1 MVLDAGGRLARGLH
15 KLFQASLLFKG
26 ILAGAEAIAGV
37 GLYFT
42 SNPAILHY
50 VAWLTRHE
58 IAEDP
63 TDTMA
68 VLAQKS
74 VEALSIQTQHFYAL
88 YLIAHG
94 GLKLVMVL
102 ALAWRIV
109 WAYPISMVILAG
121 FVAYQLHGFW
131 HGGSP
136 LLLALSA
143 LDMLMIALVWREY
156 RLLKASVPA

>member
-1 MVLDAGGRLARGLH
+1 MVLDAGSRLARGLH

-26 ILAGAEAIAGV
+26 ILASAEALAGL
-37 GLYFT
+37 GLFFT

-58 IAEDP
+58 IAEDA

-74 VEALSIQTQHFYAL
+74 VEALSLQTQHFYAI
-88 YLIAHG
+88 YLLAHG
-94 GLKLVMVL
+94 GLKLIMVL
-102 ALAWRIV
+102 ALAWRVV
-109 WAYPISMVILAG
+109 WAYPLSMLVLAG
-121 FVAYQLHGFW
+121 FVAYQLHAFLN
-131 HGGSP
+131 GGSP

-143 LDMLMIALVWREY
+143 LDILMISLVWREY